1 MRVLSALR
9 QRWTTAMLST
19 MVIFCQE
26 LCWLV
31 VAPLHVFRNVGT
43 LACSSLLGV
52 LAARLKGDCLQVV
65 RGSALLINLQL
76 ISACVRHIHLDM
88 QIKIPFKG
96 RGERC
101 GFDFQLIANFLER
114 FHKNGS
120 SFRLANCLRT
130 QTKVNVR
137 LPLCMARTISLT
149 AASRPVPLSA
159 FYRPFSG
166 FTPPVRN

>member
-1 MRVLSALR
+1 MLSALR

-31 VAPLHVFRNVGT
+31 VVPFTRVSKCGNTCLL
-43 LACSSLLGV
+43 LATWG

-88 QIKIPFKG
+88 QIKVPFKG

-114 FHKNGS
+114 FHKHGS
-120 SFRLANCLRT
+120 SFRLANCCRT
-130 QTKVNVR
+130 QNPSECSPPTR
-137 LPLCMARTISLT
+137 MARTISLT